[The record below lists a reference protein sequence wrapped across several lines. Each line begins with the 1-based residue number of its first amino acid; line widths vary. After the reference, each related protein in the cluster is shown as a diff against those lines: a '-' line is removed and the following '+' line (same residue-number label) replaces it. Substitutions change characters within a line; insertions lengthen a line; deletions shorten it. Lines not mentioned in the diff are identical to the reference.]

1 MLNRIRYAACHPRN
15 CTRNCAATLTKRRTW
30 QKCTCININ
39 KTPRIPTK
47 CINYTHLI
55 SYLTA
60 LPGSSDTLGLSP
72 RSNINK
78 YNTFAHGIARRAP
91 SAVETGRV
99 RHGWSRG
106 SLSSARLVKS
116 TSIYIKRCT
125 AESKFSVRLEFP
137 TKRDSLFLPQIAS
150 LVRYTEYPITVVRD
164 IPLTQDFVKN
174 WGLDI
179 NVYQIC
185 LLTSESYL
193 ITVLIMCS

>member
-1 MLNRIRYAACHPRN
+1 M
-15 CTRNCAATLTKRRTW
+15 TKTHLYK
-30 QKCTCININ
+30 QNVN

-91 SAVETGRV
+91 SAVESTGRV

-116 TSIYIKRCT
+116 TSTYIKRCT

-137 TKRDSLFLPQIAS
+137 TKRDSLFLLQIAS

-164 IPLTQDFVKN
+164 IPLTLARFRRKLGTWYKCIPN
-174 WGLDI
+174 MFI
-179 NVYQIC
+179 NNIRIVP
-185 LLTSESYL
+185 YL